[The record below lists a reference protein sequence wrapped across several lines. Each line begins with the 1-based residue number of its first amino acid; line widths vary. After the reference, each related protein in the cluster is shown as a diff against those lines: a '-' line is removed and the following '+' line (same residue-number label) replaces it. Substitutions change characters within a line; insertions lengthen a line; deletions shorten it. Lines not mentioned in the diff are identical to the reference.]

1 MIAVID
7 RGNKRDIKK
16 SDICIFDDINYSSES
31 VPSSLLRRME
41 GVDDPD
47 DFLDV
52 ISAFSSSLKEPTALS
67 LFTTTVEAG
76 SSLTEAQPIPL
87 ILRSALAHPPF
98 VLLLLVVVDM
108 DLSGCGGAFWTIDE
122 CLRFSS
128 FVPVSPSISCCE
140 ADLLGGGGGTALD
153 PQYEMVRRR

>member
-1 MIAVID
+1 M
-7 RGNKRDIKK
+7 
-16 SDICIFDDINYSSES
+16 
-31 VPSSLLRRME
+31 PSSLLRRIE

-67 LFTTTVEAG
+67 LLTATVEAG
-76 SSLTEAQPIPL
+76 SSLTEAHPIPL

-98 VLLLLVVVDM
+98 ALLLLLVVVVDM
-108 DLSGCGGAFWTIDE
+108 DRSGWGGAFCTMEE

-128 FVPVSPSISCCE
+128 FVAVSPSMSCCE

-153 PQYEMVRRR
+153 PQ